1 MPKTFFLIQPGG
13 EGQDQRLDVFV
24 SQKFAHL
31 SRARIQKLVEEN
43 RILVNG
49 KTKKASHRLK
59 EGETVGVDLFIPET
73 ESVLP
78 ENIPLNIVFQDAHIV
93 VVDKP
98 SGLVVHPGAG
108 NRRHTLVNALLFH
121 FPGIRGVGPEERPG
135 IVHRLDKETSGV
147 LVVAKTQKSYTEL
160 QRQFKAREVDKH
172 YIGLVWGHMT
182 QKEGVID
189 RAIGRHVKHGERIS
203 VKTKKPRAAETLYSV
218 KKVYDEFTLLE
229 ICPLTGRTHQIR
241 VHLAAS
247 GHPVVGDS
255 RYGRRKTKIR
265 CPRLFL
271 HAQRLAVTHPE
282 TGVRMEF
289 DSPLPQDLE
298 AFLKNLS

>member
-1 MPKTFFLIQPGG
+1 
-13 EGQDQRLDVFV
+13 
-24 SQKFAHL
+24 
-31 SRARIQKLVEEN
+31 
-43 RILVNG
+43 
-49 KTKKASHRLK
+49 
-59 EGETVGVDLFIPET
+59 
-73 ESVLP
+73 
-78 ENIPLNIVFQDAHIV
+78 
-93 VVDKP
+93 
-98 SGLVVHPGAG
+98 
-108 NRRHTLVNALLFH
+108 
-121 FPGIRGVGPEERPG
+121 
-135 IVHRLDKETSGV
+135 
-147 LVVAKTQKSYTEL
+147 
-160 QRQFKAREVDKH
+160 
-172 YIGLVWGHMT
+172 
-182 QKEGVID
+182 
-189 RAIGRHVKHGERIS
+189 
-203 VKTKKPRAAETLYSV
+203 
-218 KKVYDEFTLLE
+218 KVYDEFTLLE